1 MLSVYSDMNLSIWE
15 SRCWKDKRGCG
26 GRGWG
31 PPPERGLCTP
41 VPSTADQPRDP
52 PNPRLRPQDRQL
64 EMTNQRCTDDRP
76 PSFYACK
83 SRKIIS
89 PPLLSGSLQR
99 WNEIDDVDAN
109 SILYRRDH
117 HHTAATGDHCWAFSP
132 PRLHSAFITAPA
144 RHVKG
149 ISFAP

>member
-1 MLSVYSDMNLSIWE
+1 MLSVCSDMNLSIWE

-89 PPLLSGSLQR
+89 PPLVVR
-99 WNEIDDVDAN
+99 VVAKMKWDWW
-109 SILYRRDH
+109 RRCQL
-117 HHTAATGDHCWAFSP
+117 HTIQERPSSYGDNRGPLLGIFTTPSSF
-132 PRLHSAFITAPA
+132 RLHNSTRA
-144 RHVKG
+144 
-149 ISFAP
+149 SC